1 MRITATASRISL
13 ADGGRFLHAPEP
25 TRPDAVPAGSWRRM
39 SRLSRLALEISWDL
53 VAQRADREQM
63 GLVWGTH
70 LGELD
75 PTTVLLDRMS
85 ERGLAAASPMH
96 FQNSV
101 YNAPAG
107 HLSISLGLKG
117 HSETVAAGGATGLVA
132 LLRGLDLLSFSAC
145 PSVLVVAG
153 DTLGPGLQRSW
164 DLLDAPGPLG
174 ESVAAVL
181 LERAKSGVPVQ
192 VLSGLAAHLPLPCHA
207 RQRALPLEDPLA
219 QIPGSEAPEESHGL
233 TPCLDLAMVARLAQD
248 EGGSVVAQD
257 HGMILTALVGSA
269 ACSLPC

>member
-1 MRITATASRISL
+1 MRITATASRISQ
-13 ADGGRFLHAPEP
+13 ASAERFAHAPEP
-25 TRPDAVPAGSWRRM
+25 TRPEGVPAGSWRRM
-39 SRLSRLALEISWDL
+39 SRLSRMALEISWDL
-53 VAQRADREQM
+53 VAARGGEDRM
-63 GLVWGTH
+63 GLIWGTH
-70 LGELD
+70 FGELD

-132 LLRGLDLLSFSAC
+132 LMRGLDLLELGVC

-164 DLLDAPGPLG
+164 ELLEAPGPVG
-174 ESVAAVL
+174 ESVTALL
-181 LERAKSGVPVQ
+181 LERTGSGVPVQ
-192 VLSGLAAHLPLPCHA
+192 VLSGVPAVLPLPCHA
-207 RQRALPLEDPLA
+207 RQSALPLETPLTG
-219 QIPGSEAPEESHGL
+219 IPRPEAPEESHGL
-233 TPCLDLAMVARLAQD
+233 TPCLDLAMVAQLA
-248 EGGSVVAQD
+248 EGKGGSVVGQD
-257 HGMILTALVGSA
+257 HGMILTALVGAA
-269 ACSLPC
+269 ACSLPS